1 MYILAILLFSSLAFL
16 NVFNKEIVDKYK
28 VIFAFVC
35 FIFLIFHDG
44 LRWETGTDW
53 LPYTQAYE
61 DMANGI
67 EYVNYTNQ
75 FESGYLMLFALS
87 YFISDE
93 YTVYLII
100 HAVIFY
106 TLFFIC
112 IFKLSK
118 YPFVSILVFYM
129 VTLPYLGMNRQ
140 FIAMSIYAIGLIYLA
155 KGQRYYYLLFIA
167 IAFFFHHSVAIAATA
182 VFFNKKIRNRYL
194 LIVLGIALAIS
205 FSGIIKTLSTGL
217 ALVLNGSME
226 DKADAYTNMTNDLSI
241 VSIIFS
247 LIRKLLW
254 ISLLMIF
261 DKKVDDK
268 DDSYYTFFNM
278 YFLGSIFYVLF
289 NGTPLQI
296 IVSRALIYFNIMEM
310 FLIPYVLTIFKP
322 NYGKLLIMFVLVA
335 YCYINIKKGFDNFA
349 IEGKFDLFEPYKG
362 LFINTDYVR
371 QTH

>member
-1 MYILAILLFSSLAFL
+1 
-16 NVFNKEIVDKYK
+16 
-28 VIFAFVC
+28 
-35 FIFLIFHDG
+35 
-44 LRWETGTDW
+44 
-53 LPYTQAYE
+53 
-61 DMANGI
+61 
-67 EYVNYTNQ
+67 
-75 FESGYLMLFALS
+75 
-87 YFISDE
+87 
-93 YTVYLII
+93 
-100 HAVIFY
+100 
-106 TLFFIC
+106 
-112 IFKLSK
+112 
-118 YPFVSILVFYM
+118 
-129 VTLPYLGMNRQ
+129 
-140 FIAMSIYAIGLIYLA
+140 
-155 KGQRYYYLLFIA
+155 
-167 IAFFFHHSVAIAATA
+167 
-182 VFFNKKIRNRYL
+182 
-194 LIVLGIALAIS
+194 
-205 FSGIIKTLSTGL
+205 
-217 ALVLNGSME
+217 
-226 DKADAYTNMTNDLSI
+226 MTNDLSI